1 MISSGSDSVSRL
13 ELETFLD
20 HEQRRRKPG
29 GNISNKCKEWTWRA
43 NLGWESGRGRDQA
56 RSLSPVVCSSFS
68 HCDVGWYQVA
78 SGGEGRIIV
87 INYYRLISES
97 KKKYFMA
104 SLFVLLCSKVQHFWA
119 AKLLLIFHSH
129 SIHTITITDGSAY
142 FPWECCV
149 YLSSAQLKAASEL
162 QSELNWVKY
171 AI

>member
-1 MISSGSDSVSRL
+1 MISSGSDTVSRL

-104 SLFVLLCSKVQHFWA
+104 SLFVLFGNKVQHFWT
-119 AKLLLIFHSH
+119 AKLLLIFHLIPFTQSQSLMDPH
-129 SIHTITITDGSAY
+129 IFPESVVSI
-142 FPWECCV
+142 CLQ
-149 YLSSAQLKAASEL
+149 LSWKQL
-162 QSELNWVKY
+162 QSFRVNWVKVKY